1 MRKEKAKNER
11 ETKKYTPLYLPFLPS
26 LSLSLSLFFSSPVE
40 RRVKLGAVRERPR
53 VVNGDL
59 VARLGL
65 DSAVCG
71 AGLFF
76 FFGFGFGGFDEVRGE
91 RREKK
96 GGKSGRERE
105 STFRTASVLFLALL
119 RS

>member
-1 MRKEKAKNER
+1 M
-11 ETKKYTPLYLPFLPS
+11 
-26 LSLSLSLFFSSPVE
+26 
-40 RRVKLGAVRERPR
+40 
-53 VVNGDL
+53 NGDL

-76 FFGFGFGGFDEVRGE
+76 FFCFGFGGFDEVRGE